1 MRLVDLDAVIDCIEM
16 EWGYEGIREDLYSLP
31 VVDAV
36 PVVHAKWIPFHKR
49 RILIAEHSPIRRISV
64 SWIWEGV
71 KSWIAT
77 HWSRHKWECFI
88 STQRTDRTGTPRDK
102 LPQDAPVIFEGEAN
116 VQALIDTMR
125 KRLCCQADRET
136 RAYASDLKATLHIKQ
151 PEISDVL
158 VPNCV
163 YRCGCPELESCDL
176 FKTWQMSCADIAS
189 TDIQKRY
196 DAYNTIF
203 WAVRGEV
210 FDGRD
215 SGD

>member
-1 MRLVDLDAVIDCIEM
+1 MNTHITNIKGDWQE
-16 EWGYEGIREDLYSLP
+16 
-31 VVDAV
+31 VVDTCRATSGKGSLGHE
-36 PVVHAKWIPFHKR
+36 PSEDFKR

-64 SWIWEGV
+64 SWVWRGI

-125 KRLCCQADRET
+125 KRLCSQADPET
-136 RAYASDLKATLHIKQ
+136 RAYAEDFKAALHEVQ

-163 YRCGCPELESCDL
+163 YRGFCPELKPCGFWDALSKEMTKEDL
-176 FKTWQMSCADIAS
+176 VSWEERYGSYNEQFWQR
-189 TDIQKRY
+189 Q
-196 DAYNTIF
+196 N
-203 WAVRGEV
+203 
-210 FDGRD
+210 
-215 SGD
+215 